1 MKKEINFKRE
11 IRCLRMSK
19 LFSKLKI
26 VIMAITFVS
35 LIIIMFKFIA
45 FIDSIGIDFRTFTFP
60 IAGFIIL
67 VMLWLKELLDH
78 FLPEEKIK
86 YYKSVDKKNYSGENI
101 ISLFEKKYFFENKP
115 KKIYIKIFEKYY
127 SKDFETFKIWLNS
140 KKITPKELYI
150 KMLSNKEVQK
160 DIEEEYTKIIL
171 TENTKTISD
180 EITKIKKLEEKKIKE
195 RELGNQIED
204 YFSKN

>member
-19 LFSKLKI
+19 LFSELKI
-26 VIMAITFVS
+26 VIMTITFVS

-45 FIDSIGIDFRTFTFP
+45 FIDSIGIAFIDSIGSDFREFSFP

-67 VMLWLKELLDH
+67 VMLWLKKLLDY
-78 FLPEEKIK
+78 FLPEEKVM

-101 ISLFEKKYFFENKP
+101 ISLFEKRYFFENKP

-160 DIEEEYTKIIL
+160 DIQEEYIKIIL

-180 EITKIKKLEEKKIKE
+180 EITKIKKLEEKK
-195 RELGNQIED
+195 
-204 YFSKN
+204 